1 MLIRVKTLSGKIVSV
16 DVEATDTIQ
25 KVKAKVMKAE
35 GILSKEQQEAVRML
49 KERYPPVSDLPPER
63 FVCVATGL
71 ELTYDHQLQSQLVE
85 GVLLKLVIRKQNDE
99 LSPEEHEWTDAL
111 YAIAQ
116 ESVVEASNLPYS
128 HDVFAK
134 IDDNLANAAIQRAPG
149 LTRTL
154 TFPNL
159 KEIHFD
165 MQIAWGAPIIDRD
178 ARPPILNGRG
188 LVYEAQANDGT
199 TLDRPAGF
207 GL

>member
-1 MLIRVKTLSGKIVSV
+1 MQISVKTLTGKIVNV
-16 DVEATDTIQ
+16 NVEASDTIAR
-25 KVKAKVMKAE
+25 VKAKVMCAE
-35 GILSKEQQEAVRML
+35 GILNSELQNAVRTVIA
-49 KERYPPVSDLPPER
+49 RAPARSDFPPER

-71 ELTYDHQLQSQLVE
+71 ELAYDHQLQSQLGE

-116 ESVVEASNLPYS
+116 ESVVEASSLPYS
-128 HDVFAK
+128 PDVFAK
-134 IDDNLANAAIQRAPG
+134 IDDDLANAAIHRAPS

-165 MQIAWGAPIIDRD
+165 MQIAWGAPIIDRNV
-178 ARPPILNGRG
+178 RPPILNGRG